1 MDPSRQL
8 ARFVQ
13 ELRTQHHLGK
23 AVAGYFRLDNGDELH
38 LLPEALRV
46 RLRYYEMQP
55 DGMLVKALEVIS
67 FVDHRGVWYPFEFTR
82 TTTDRHVYGRLDEA
96 DARLTIMDTINQRA
110 LADYCDA
117 WAFRLREQG
126 WLTAMRVSP
135 PTTMSFADEKMGWP
149 EPTEP
154 EPDLETIEAWFI
166 EDGGCEATDGCWV
179 EMDGRCPHGYPSW
192 LLQLGLI

>member
-1 MDPSRQL
+1 MHPSNQL
-8 ARFVQ
+8 ERFVQ
-13 ELRTQHHLGK
+13 ELRTQQRLDSTI
-23 AVAGYFRLDNGDELH
+23 AGYFRLENGDELH
-38 LLPEALRV
+38 LLPEALLV
-46 RLRYYEMQP
+46 RLRYYETHP
-55 DGMLVKALEVIS
+55 DGMLVKALEVVS

-82 TTTDRHVYGRLDEA
+82 TTIGRRTYGRLDEA
-96 DARLTIMDTINQRA
+96 DAGLTITDTINQRA

-126 WLTAMRVSP
+126 WLTSERVSA
-135 PTTMSFADEKMGWP
+135 PTAMSFADEMGWP

-179 EMDGRCPHGYPSW
+179 EIDGHCPHGHPSW
-192 LLQLGLI
+192 LLRLGLV